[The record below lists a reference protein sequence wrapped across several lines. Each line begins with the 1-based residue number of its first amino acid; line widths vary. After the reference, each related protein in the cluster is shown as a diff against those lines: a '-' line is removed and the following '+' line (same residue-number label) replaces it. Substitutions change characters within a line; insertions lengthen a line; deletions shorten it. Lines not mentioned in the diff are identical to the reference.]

1 MGNRQVAEME
11 TVEAVVAAE
20 AVQETPERYPNR
32 FKPGQSGNPAG
43 RPKKTKEEEVLLDR
57 LKHLTPMALEQME
70 KMLKSERVAALAK
83 VRIIEIILERTFGKV
98 ESNVKVTN
106 TQESVEAAAAELEAL
121 FASWDEGG
129 ETGAASAVPVSS
141 VPGSSAPVS
150 SVPVCSVPVAGG
162 DLQ

>member
-1 MGNRQVAEME
+1 MDNRQVAEME
-11 TVEAVVAAE
+11 TVETVVAAE

-57 LKHLTPMALEQME
+57 LKNLTPMALEQME

-129 ETGAASAVPVSS
+129 ETGPASAIPGSS

>member
-1 MGNRQVAEME
+1 MDNRQIAEVE
-11 TVEAVVAAE
+11 TVEAIVSAE

-57 LKHLTPMALEQME
+57 LKNLTPMALEQME

-98 ESNVKVTN
+98 ESAVKVTS
-106 TQESVEAAAAELEAL
+106 TQESVEAAQAELEAI
-121 FASWDEGG
+121 FASWDDGG
-129 ETGAASAVPVSS
+129 DA
-141 VPGSSAPVS
+141 
-150 SVPVCSVPVAGG
+150 SVPVAGG

>member
-1 MGNRQVAEME
+1 MDNRQVAEAFAVE
-11 TVEAVVAAE
+11 TGAAVEAAGIVSEVE
-20 AVQETPERYPNR
+20 ETSSPERYPNR
-32 FKPGQSGNPAG
+32 FKPGKSGNPAG
-43 RPKKTKEEEVLLDR
+43 RPKKSREEEALLEQ

-98 ESNVKVTN
+98 ESAVKVTS
-106 TQESVEAAAAELEAL
+106 TQESVEAAQAELEAI

-129 ETGAASAVPVSS
+129 DV
-141 VPGSSAPVS
+141 
-150 SVPVCSVPVAGG
+150 SVPVAGG

>member
-1 MGNRQVAEME
+1 MDNRQVAEAFAVE
-11 TVEAVVAAE
+11 TGAAVEAAGIVSS
-20 AVQETPERYPNR
+20 PERYPNR
-32 FKPGQSGNPAG
+32 FKPGKSGNPAG
-43 RPKKTKEEEVLLDR
+43 RPKKSREEEALLEQ

-98 ESNVKVTN
+98 ESAVKVTSA
-106 TQESVEAAAAELEAL
+106 QESVEAAQAELEAI

-129 ETGAASAVPVSS
+129 DV
-141 VPGSSAPVS
+141 
-150 SVPVCSVPVAGG
+150 SVPVAGG